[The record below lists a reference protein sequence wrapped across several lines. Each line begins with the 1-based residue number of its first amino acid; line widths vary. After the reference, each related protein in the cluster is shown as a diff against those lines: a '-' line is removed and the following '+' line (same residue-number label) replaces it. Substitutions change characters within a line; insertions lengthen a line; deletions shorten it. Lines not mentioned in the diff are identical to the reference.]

1 MRKERE
7 QKMSNS
13 LTYYYD
19 NGISVAL
26 NNKIA
31 SGGEGVVYEI
41 DDNTVAKIFDAPSGR
56 LPKMEA
62 FIRKRVNI
70 EGVCTPMRL
79 LFDEKRSFVGYTMQK
94 AYGKTLQLS
103 LFQPGLLRE
112 MFPTWTKIELSII
125 AIEILKKII
134 ALHKQQILIGDIN
147 PNNIMVANYD
157 KVFFLD
163 SDSYQID
170 NYPCPVGTVN
180 FSPPEIQGKNFSNL
194 IRKKEHEYYAIAT
207 LLFMI
212 FLTGKH
218 PYSCVGGADIQE
230 NIINHEFAFPLAD
243 DDRMAAPKGQWEAMW
258 CDLPFYLREQFYN
271 VFKLN
276 QRYSAD
282 IWKDLLEK
290 YVDDLK
296 SGKYSRDIFISTD
309 VILRGRSVGM
319 NTRDINPDKDLELRQ
334 IETPITN
341 VNPPYKIAVMEL
353 STKAVKL
360 LIGDNVDA
368 IRTQSFDFQWF
379 YKQAQKTNTG
389 LGLNE
394 ENNMDME
401 YYNKRV
407 LPYIIEYR
415 RIAQSKGVDCIYS
428 VATAA
433 YRTAKNRDEIIRTIR
448 EQANLNVR
456 ILQKKEEAEATM
468 IAFRY
473 SSPNRDELMR
483 SEYVAMIDQ
492 GGGSTEVSL
501 FRNNLRDNSYLEYQ
515 DSYSINLGTD
525 VLRTLLFKEAN
536 AKTTV
541 SQALDNVDK
550 TIQSRLRSFYKNIN
564 KPDNAE
570 IFCVA
575 VGSAITSATGQKGNK
590 NQHGKILT
598 IDKIKDK
605 IKTTDVALKEQYH
618 SVNDLYYDLKNAVSQ
633 NNPLDSIVIMR
644 VGLKMVLNLME
655 GLNIKQLT
663 VSGTGLWYGIYY
675 QQLFK

>member
-1 MRKERE
+1 M
-7 QKMSNS
+7 NNF

-19 NGISVAL
+19 NGVSVEL
-26 NNKIA
+26 GNKIA

-41 DDNTVAKIFDAPSGR
+41 DDKTVAKIFDAPQGR

-70 EGVCTPMRL
+70 DGVCTPIKL
-79 LFDEKRSFVGYTMQK
+79 LFDGTKTFVGYTMQK
-94 AYGKTLQLS
+94 AFGNTLQLS
-103 LFQPGLLRE
+103 LFQPCIVRE
-112 MFPTWTKIELSII
+112 KYPTWTKIELSII
-125 AIEILKKII
+125 SIEILKKII
-134 ALHKQQILIGDIN
+134 ALHKQHILIGDIN

-157 KVFFLD
+157 KVFLLD

-170 NYPCPVGTVN
+170 NFPCPVGTVH
-180 FSPPEIQGKNFSNL
+180 FSPPEIQGENFSNL
-194 IRKKEHEYYAIAT
+194 IRTKEHEYYAIAT

-218 PYSCVGGADIQE
+218 PYSCVDGGDLQE
-230 NIINHEFAFPLAD
+230 NIIKHEFAFPLAD
-243 DDRMAAPKGQWEAMW
+243 DDRMVAPKGQWEAMW

-276 QRYSAD
+276 QRYSAE

-319 NTRDINPDKDLELRQ
+319 NTRDINPERDVELRH
-334 IETPITN
+334 IETRLTN
-341 VNPPYKIAVMEL
+341 VNPPHKIAVIEL

-360 LIGDNVDA
+360 LIGKDVETLK
-368 IRTQSFDFQWF
+368 TQPFDFQLF
-379 YKQAQKTNTG
+379 DKVSQKTNTG
-389 LGLNE
+389 MGLNE
-394 ENNMDME
+394 ENVMDMDF
-401 YYNKRV
+401 YNTRV
-407 LPYIIEYR
+407 LPFIVKYKQT
-415 RIAQSKGVDCIYS
+415 AQDNGVDCLYS
-428 VATAA
+428 IATAA
-433 YRTAKNRDEIIRTIR
+433 YRTAKNRDEIIKTIR
-448 EQANLNVR
+448 EKANLNVR

-468 IAFRY
+468 IAFSY
-473 SSPNRDELMR
+473 STPNRDVLMN

-501 FRNNLRDNSYLEYQ
+501 FRNKTQEGSYLEYQ

-536 AKTTV
+536 AKTTTT
-541 SQALDNVDK
+541 QALDNVDK
-550 TIQSRLRSFYKNIN
+550 TIQSRLRAFYKNIN
-564 KPDNAE
+564 KPINTE

-575 VGSAITSATGQKGNK
+575 VGSAITAATGKKGNK
-590 NQHGKILT
+590 NQHGQVLT
-598 IDKIKDK
+598 IEKIKEK
-605 IKTTDVALKEQYH
+605 INASDTFLKDSYH
-618 SVNDLYYDLKNAVSQ
+618 FVNDLYYDLKNAVSQ

-644 VGLKMVLNLME
+644 VGLKMILNLLE

>member
-1 MRKERE
+1 MDNAK
-7 QKMSNS
+7 
-13 LTYYYD
+13 TYYFE
-19 NGISVAL
+19 NGTAIAL
-26 NNKIA
+26 GNEIA

-41 DDNTVAKIFDAPSGR
+41 DDYSVVKIFDKPDGR
-56 LPKMEA
+56 LAKMEA
-62 FIRKRVNI
+62 FIRKGIRI
-70 EGVCTPMRL
+70 DGVCTPTKL
-79 LFDEKRSFVGYTMQK
+79 VFDNQKKFVGYTMQK
-94 AYGKTLQLS
+94 AFGKTLQLS

-112 MFPTWTKIELSII
+112 QFPTWTKIELSII
-125 AIEILKKII
+125 AIEILDKII
-134 ALHKQQILIGDIN
+134 ALHKQQVLIGDIN

-157 KVFFLD
+157 KVFLLD

-170 NYPCPVGTVN
+170 NFPCPVGTVN
-180 FSPPEIQGKNFSNL
+180 FSPPEIQGKDFANFL
-194 IRKKEHEYYAIAT
+194 RTKEHEYYAVAT

-276 QRYSAD
+276 KRIPAEE
-282 IWKDLLEK
+282 WKYLLEK
-290 YVDDLK
+290 YVEDLK
-296 SGKYSRDIFISTD
+296 SGKYSREIFISSD

-319 NTRDINPDKDLELRQ
+319 NTRDINPDRDVELRH
-334 IETPITN
+334 IETRISN
-341 VNPPYKIAVMEL
+341 VNPPAKIAVIEL

-360 LIGDNVDA
+360 LIGEDVDS
-368 IRTQSFDFQWF
+368 IKNKSFDFQYF
-379 YKQAQKTNTG
+379 SKDSTKTNTG
-389 LGLNE
+389 NGLDA
-394 ENNMDME
+394 ENNMDMD
-401 YYNKRV
+401 YYCNSV
-407 LPYIIEYR
+407 LPYVIKYKQ
-415 RIAQSKGVDCIYS
+415 IAQAKGVDSIYG

-433 YRTAKNRDEIIRTIR
+433 YRTAKNREEIIRTIKER
-448 EQANLNVR
+448 ANLNVC

-473 SSPNRDELMR
+473 SAPLESRNELLK
-483 SEYVAMIDQ
+483 SNYVAMIDQ

-501 FRNNLRDNSYLEYQ
+501 FCNNAKENSFLEYQ
-515 DSYSINLGTD
+515 DSYSINLGTN
-525 VLRTLLFKEAN
+525 VLKTLLFKEAN
-536 AKTTV
+536 PKTTV
-541 SQALDNVDK
+541 SQVLDNVDK

-564 KPDNAE
+564 KPDNAD

-575 VGSAITSATGQKGNK
+575 VGSAITAATGQKTNK
-590 NQHGKILT
+590 KQHGRVLT
-598 IDKIKDK
+598 IDGIKEKIEL
-605 IKTTDVALKEQYH
+605 TNTALTERYLY
-618 SVNDLYYDLKNAVSQ
+618 VNDLFYDLENGGQ
-633 NNPLDSIVIMR
+633 NNPLDAVVTMR
-644 VGLKMVLNLME
+644 VGLKMILNLME